1 LPPFTRRNN
10 SNQREFVLEEIQKGD
25 AMTRSVEELRRE
37 SERNRAQLAT
47 TVDRVREQIIDTAE
61 DLRHKVSPQHIKS
74 EVSDFISTK
83 TSSWVDS
90 LKQHA
95 RENPMQA
102 IAAGTAIAVP
112 ILRLARDFP
121 LPLLMIGA
129 GLALSSKTVRER
141 AAEAAAP
148 AADKARE
155 LMGDA
160 MERAQSL
167 QGDAQEAV
175 SSAWNQATGVANKA
189 QEAAAGAADDIGN
202 RAAQV
207 AGTVADKLRT
217 GIDAASGMAS
227 DTMNSASATVT
238 DAARVAP
245 AKAGQV
251 IGDNA
256 ALIGG
261 LGIAIG
267 AIIAASLPATRAE
280 ASVLGEA
287 NDGMKRAASEAA
299 ESGFEAAKDAVVSV
313 ADAAAKSVADADPG
327 GHASRIAE
335 NIAGTVK
342 DVADDVVKTAFNPSR
357 NPNT

>member
-1 LPPFTRRNN
+1 
-10 SNQREFVLEEIQKGD
+10 
-25 AMTRSVEELRRE
+25 MTRSVEELRRE
-37 SERNRAQLAT
+37 SEHNRAQLAT
-47 TVDRVREQIIDTAE
+47 TVDRVREQIADAAE
-61 DLRHKVSPQHIKS
+61 DIRHKVSPQHIKS

-95 RENPMQA
+95 KENPMQA

-112 ILRLARDFP
+112 ILRLARGFP

-141 AAEAAAP
+141 AAEAVAP

-155 LMGDA
+155 VMGDA

-167 QGDAQEAV
+167 QGDVREAV
-175 SSAWNQATGVANKA
+175 FSAGSQATSAANKA
-189 QEAAAGAADDIGN
+189 QDAAAGVADDIGS
-202 RAAQV
+202 RAAQA
-207 AGTVADKLRT
+207 AGTVTDKLRT
-217 GIDAASGMAS
+217 GIDAASGTVS
-227 DTMNSASATVT
+227 DTMNSVSATVT

-245 AKAGQV
+245 ERARQM

-280 ASVLGEA
+280 ASVLGDA
-287 NDGMKRAASEAA
+287 SDGVKRAAGEAA

-313 ADAAAKSVADADPG
+313 ADAAAKSVADSDLG

-335 NIAGTVK
+335 NLTGTVK

-357 NPNT
+357 TPNP